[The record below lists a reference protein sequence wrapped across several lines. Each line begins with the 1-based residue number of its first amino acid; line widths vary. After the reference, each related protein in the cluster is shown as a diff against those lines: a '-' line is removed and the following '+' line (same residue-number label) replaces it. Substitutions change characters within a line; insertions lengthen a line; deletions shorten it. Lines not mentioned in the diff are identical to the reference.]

1 MLAGIGVIIILKQIP
16 HAVGSYEKIVIDLDD
31 SLNPLGF
38 IEAGRLFI
46 SSHYEFQLNADW
58 GARGLGIG
66 FWKGGDQGIIE
77 GGVVN
82 ASWKL
87 VGLVSKVARLFQTG
101 YLYHYALVMIAGL
114 VMFLTYFVW
123 LAK

>member
-1 MLAGIGVIIILKQIP
+1 MLCNRSTPFLKNK
-16 HAVGSYEKIVIDLDD
+16 YYLDWFNENV
-31 SLNPLGF
+31 L
-38 IEAGRLFI
+38 AK
-46 SSHYEFQLNADW
+46 